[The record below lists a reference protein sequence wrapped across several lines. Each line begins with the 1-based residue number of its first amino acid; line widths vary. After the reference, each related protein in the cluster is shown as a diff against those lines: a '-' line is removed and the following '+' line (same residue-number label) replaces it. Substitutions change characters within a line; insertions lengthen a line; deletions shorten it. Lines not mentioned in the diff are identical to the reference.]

1 MSKQYKC
8 GLYVGR
14 FQPIHLGHYNIID
27 SMLRSCEKVIIA
39 VGSAQEWGTERNPF
53 SYGLRSSLIFKSFGW
68 AFPNVMVIPVSDRET
83 PSNDPSW
90 GDYLLYNVK
99 FYTGITPD
107 VIYEGE
113 ESERNHWYDNYD
125 IPIVRVSRDQIRI
138 SSTDVRNALC
148 DGNYDAVL
156 RSTPFSVSNNY
167 ELLREELLKCV
178 NYDSP
183 KK

>member
-1 MSKQYKC
+1 MNKQYKC

-27 SMLRSCEKVIIA
+27 SMLRSCEKVIVA

-53 SYGLRSSLIFKSFGW
+53 NYGLRSSLIFKSFGW
-68 AFPNVMVIPVSDRET
+68 AFPRVMVVPVPDREH

-90 GDYLLYNVK
+90 GDYLLKTVQS
-99 FYTGITPD
+99 YTGITPD

-113 ESERNHWYDNYD
+113 ETERSTWYDNYD
-125 IPIVRVSRDQIRI
+125 IPIVRISRDQIRI
-138 SSTDVRNALC
+138 SSTDIRTALR
-148 DGNYDAVL
+148 DDNYDAVL
-156 RSTPFSVSNNY
+156 RAAPFTVSNNY

-178 NYDSP
+178 SCN
-183 KK
+183 